1 MFTYFNFRHGMR
13 TARYFVSNISF
24 QCIKVIGPVTFVIES
39 VLNVKG
45 IAREAVTYVSPNDR

>member
-1 MFTYFNFRHGMR
+1 MG

-24 QCIKVIGPVTFVIES
+24 QCIKVIGPVTFVTES
-39 VLNVKG
+39 VTNVKG